1 MQAIGLRKPALAVA
15 AAIAVAALALV
26 AVAASPAAG
35 QQNVTYNVTIENLT
49 SGQPFTPPVVAAHTS
64 GMDVFEVGQAA
75 SAEVQ
80 AIAENGNNDPL
91 VALLGGSAAVV
102 DSATGTAP
110 VKPGESATITVEAPA
125 GSLLS
130 VVFML
135 ICTNDGFS
143 GVDSMTL
150 AASGSESVDANAY
163 DAGTETNT
171 EDFAD
176 IVPPCPDLIG
186 VSSADAGTGETN
198 TLLDEDGVIA
208 QHAGIQGNLAESDL
222 TVADHG
228 WTDPVARITVVA
240 EAAAL
245 PDSGGAPPAGSSGG
259 LWALYLSIAGAAL
272 LIVGGGA
279 FFVASRRPV
288 R

>member
-1 MQAIGLRKPALAVA
+1 MAVA
-15 AAIAVAALALV
+15 AVALV

-35 QQNVTYNVTIENLT
+35 QQTVTYNVTIENLT

-64 GMDVFEVGQAA
+64 GMDVFNVGQAA

-91 VALLGGSAAVV
+91 VALLGGSAAVL

-110 VKPGESATITVEAPA
+110 VMPGESATITVEAPS

-150 AASGSESVDANAY
+150 PASGSESVDANAY

-176 IVPPCPDLIG
+176 IVPPCQDLIG

-198 TLLDEDGVIA
+198 PALAEGGVISA
-208 QHAGIQGNLAESDL
+208 HSGIQGGTDL
-222 TVADHG
+222 TVSDHG

-240 EAAAL
+240 EAASL

-259 LWALYLSIAGAAL
+259 LWVLYLGIAGAAL

>member
-1 MQAIGLRKPALAVA
+1 MQAIGLRKSALAVA
-15 AAIAVAALALV
+15 ATMAVAAVALV

-35 QQNVTYNVTIENLT
+35 QQTVTYNVTIENLT

-64 GMDVFEVGQAA
+64 GMDVFNVGQAA

-91 VALLGGSAAVV
+91 VALLGGSAAVL
-102 DSATGTAP
+102 DSASGTAP
-110 VKPGESATITVEAPA
+110 VKPGESATITVEAPS

-176 IVPPCPDLIG
+176 IVPPCQDLIG
-186 VSSADAGTGETN
+186 VSSADAGTGETDPA
-198 TLLDEDGVIA
+198 LAEGGVITA
-208 QHAGIQGNLAESDL
+208 HQGIQGGTDL
-222 TVADHG
+222 TVSDHG

-272 LIVGGGA
+272 LVVGGGA

>member
-1 MQAIGLRKPALAVA
+1 MQAIGLRKSALAVA
-15 AAIAVAALALV
+15 ATMAVAAVALV

-35 QQNVTYNVTIENLT
+35 QQTVTYNVTIENLT

-91 VALLGGSAAVV
+91 VALLGGSAAVL

-110 VKPGESATITVEAPA
+110 VKPGESATITVEAPS

-176 IVPPCPDLIG
+176 IVPPCQDLIG

-198 TLLDEDGVIA
+198 PALAEGGVITA
-208 QHAGIQGNLAESDL
+208 HSGIQGGTDL
-222 TVADHG
+222 TVSDHG

-240 EAAAL
+240 EAAGL

>member
-1 MQAIGLRKPALAVA
+1 MQAIGLRKSALAVA
-15 AAIAVAALALV
+15 VTMAVAAVALV

-35 QQNVTYNVTIENLT
+35 QQTVTYNVTIENLT

-64 GMDVFEVGQAA
+64 GMDVFNVGQAA

-91 VALLGGSAAVV
+91 VALLGGSAAVL
-102 DSATGTAP
+102 DSASGTAP
-110 VKPGESATITVEAPA
+110 VKPGESATITVEAPS

-176 IVPPCPDLIG
+176 IVPPCQDLIG
-186 VSSADAGTGETN
+186 VSSADAGTGETDPA
-198 TLLDEDGVIA
+198 LAEGGVITA
-208 QHAGIQGNLAESDL
+208 HQGIQGGTDL
-222 TVADHG
+222 TVSDHG

-272 LIVGGGA
+272 LVVGGGA

>member
-1 MQAIGLRKPALAVA
+1 MQAIALRKLALAVA
-15 AAIAVAALALV
+15 AVGAVATVLALA

-35 QQNVTYNVTIENLT
+35 QQNVTYSITIENLT

-91 VALLGGSAAVV
+91 VALLGGSAAVL

-110 VKPGESATITVEAPA
+110 VKPGESATLTVEAPA

-150 AASGSESVDANAY
+150 PASGSESVNANAY
-163 DAGTETNT
+163 DAGTENNT

-176 IVPPCPDLIG
+176 IVPPCQALIG
-186 VSSADAGTGETN
+186 VSSDDAGTGDSN
-198 TLLDEDGVIA
+198 PALAQGGVITA
-208 QHAGIQGNLAESDL
+208 HSGIQGGTDL

-228 WTDPVARITVVA
+228 WTDPVARITVAA
-240 EAAAL
+240 EAAGL
-245 PDSGGAPPAGSSGG
+245 PASGGVPPAGGSGS
-259 LWALYLSIAGAAL
+259 LWALYLGIAGAAL
-272 LIVGGGA
+272 IVSGGA
-279 FFVASRRPV
+279 FFVASRRPA

>member
-1 MQAIGLRKPALAVA
+1 MQAIGLRKSALAVA
-15 AAIAVAALALV
+15 ATMAVAAVALV

-35 QQNVTYNVTIENLT
+35 QQTVTYNVTIENLT

-64 GMDVFEVGQAA
+64 GMDVFNVGQAA

-91 VALLGGSAAVV
+91 AALLGGSAAVL
-102 DSATGTAP
+102 DSASGTAP
-110 VKPGESATITVEAPA
+110 VKPGESATITVEAPS

-176 IVPPCPDLIG
+176 IVPPCQDLIG
-186 VSSADAGTGETN
+186 VSSADAGTGETDPA
-198 TLLDEDGVIA
+198 LAEGGVITA
-208 QHAGIQGNLAESDL
+208 HQGIQGGTDL
-222 TVADHG
+222 TVSDHG

-272 LIVGGGA
+272 LVVGGGA

>member
-1 MQAIGLRKPALAVA
+1 MQAIGLRKSALAVA
-15 AAIAVAALALV
+15 ATMAVAAVALV

-64 GMDVFEVGQAA
+64 GIDVFEVGQPA
-75 SAEVQ
+75 SLEVQ
-80 AIAENGNNDPL
+80 AIAENGNNKLLETL
-91 VALLGGSAAVV
+91 VGGSDAVI
-102 DSATGTAP
+102 DSAIGTAAIG
-110 VKPGESATITVEAPA
+110 PGESATLSVEAPA

-176 IVPPCPDLIG
+176 IVPPCQDLIG
-186 VSSADAGTGETN
+186 VSSDDAGTGETN
-198 TLLDEDGVIA
+198 PALAEGGVVTA
-208 QHAGIQGNLAESDL
+208 HEGIQGGTDL
-222 TVADHG
+222 TVSDHG

-259 LWALYLSIAGAAL
+259 LRALYLSIAGAAL

-279 FFVASRRPV
+279 FFVVSRRPI

>member
-1 MQAIGLRKPALAVA
+1 MQAIGLRKSALAVA
-15 AAIAVAALALV
+15 ATIAVAAVALV

-35 QQNVTYNVTIENLT
+35 QQTVTYNVTIENLT

-64 GMDVFEVGQAA
+64 GMDVFNVGQAA

-91 VALLGGSAAVV
+91 VALLGGSAAVL
-102 DSATGTAP
+102 DSASGTAP
-110 VKPGESATITVEAPA
+110 VKPGESATITVEAPS

-176 IVPPCPDLIG
+176 IVPPCQDLIG
-186 VSSADAGTGETN
+186 VSSADAGTGETDPA
-198 TLLDEDGVIA
+198 LAEGGVITA
-208 QHAGIQGNLAESDL
+208 HQGIQGGTDL
-222 TVADHG
+222 TVSDHG

-272 LIVGGGA
+272 LVVGGGA

>member
-1 MQAIGLRKPALAVA
+1 MQAIALRKLALAVA

-26 AVAASPAAG
+26 AAAAPAAG
-35 QQNVTYNVTIENLT
+35 QQVVTYNVTIENLT
-49 SGQPFTPPVVAAHTS
+49 TGQPFTPPVVAAHTS

-80 AIAENGNNDPL
+80 AIAENGNNEPL

-110 VKPGESATITVEAPA
+110 VMPGDSATITVEAPA

-143 GVDSMTL
+143 GVESMTL
-150 AASGSESVDANAY
+150 PASGSESVDASAY
-163 DAGTETNT
+163 DAGTENNT

-176 IVPPCPDLIG
+176 IVPPCQDLIG
-186 VSSADAGTGETN
+186 VSSDDAGTGETN
-198 TLLDEDGVIA
+198 PAIAEGGVIA
-208 QHAGIQGNLAESDL
+208 QHAGIQGGTDL
-222 TVADHG
+222 TVGDHG

-240 EAAAL
+240 EAASL

-259 LWALYLSIAGAAL
+259 LWALYLSIAGAAFIL
-272 LIVGGGA
+272 GGGA

>member
-1 MQAIGLRKPALAVA
+1 MQAITLRKLAVA
-15 AAIAVAALALV
+15 VAAVGAVAAVLALA

-49 SGQPFTPPVVAAHTS
+49 SGQPFTPPVVAAHT
-64 GMDVFEVGQAA
+64 GGADAFEVGQAA
-75 SAEVQ
+75 SAELQ

-91 VALLGGSAAVV
+91 VALLGGFTAVL

-110 VKPGESATITVEAPA
+110 IMPGGSATIAVEAPA

-150 AASGSESVDANAY
+150 PASGSESVDANAY
-163 DAGTETNT
+163 DAGTENNT

-176 IVPPCPDLIG
+176 IVPPCQDLIG

-198 TLLDEDGVIA
+198 PALAEGGVITA
-208 QHAGIQGNLAESDL
+208 HQGIQGGTDL
-222 TVADHG
+222 TVSDHG
-228 WTDPVARITVVA
+228 WSGPVARITVAA
-240 EAAAL
+240 EAAGL
-245 PDSGGAPPAGSSGG
+245 PDSGGAPPAGGSGG
-259 LWALYLSIAGAAL
+259 LWALYLGIAGAAL
-272 LIVGGGA
+272 MAGGGA
-279 FFVASRRPV
+279 LFVATRRTV

>member
-1 MQAIGLRKPALAVA
+1 MQAIALRKLAVA
-15 AAIAVAALALV
+15 VATVGALAAVLALA

-35 QQNVTYNVTIENLT
+35 QQNVAYNVTIENL
-49 SGQPFTPPVVAAHTS
+49 SNGQPFTPPVVAAHTS

-91 VALLGGSAAVV
+91 VALLGGATTVLDSAA
-102 DSATGTAP
+102 GTAP
-110 VKPGESATITVEAPA
+110 IMPGESATLTVQAPA

-150 AASGSESVDANAY
+150 PASGSESVDANAY
-163 DAGTETNT
+163 DAGTENNT

-176 IVPPCPDLIG
+176 IVPPCQDLIG
-186 VSSADAGTGETN
+186 VSSDDAGTGETN
-198 TLLDEDGVIA
+198 PALAEGGVIA
-208 QHAGIQGNLAESDL
+208 AHSGIQGGTDL
-222 TVADHG
+222 TVSDHG
-228 WTDPVARITVVA
+228 WTDPVARITVAA
-240 EAAAL
+240 EAAGL

-259 LWALYLSIAGAAL
+259 LWALYLSIAGVA

>member
-1 MQAIGLRKPALAVA
+1 MQAIGLRKSALAVA

-64 GMDVFEVGQAA
+64 GMDVFSVGEAA

-80 AIAENGNNDPL
+80 AIAENGNNEPL

-110 VKPGESATITVEAPA
+110 VMPGESATITVEAPA

-150 AASGSESVDANAY
+150 PASGSESVDANAY
-163 DAGTETNT
+163 DAGTENNT

-176 IVPPCPDLIG
+176 IVPPCQDLIG
-186 VSSADAGTGETN
+186 VSSDDAGTGETN
-198 TLLDEDGVIA
+198 TALAEGGVITA
-208 QHAGIQGNLAESDL
+208 HQGIQGGTDL
-222 TVADHG
+222 TVSDHG

-272 LIVGGGA
+272 ILGGGA

>member
-1 MQAIGLRKPALAVA
+1 MQAIGLRKSALAVA
-15 AAIAVAALALV
+15 ATMAVAAVALV

-35 QQNVTYNVTIENLT
+35 QQTVTYNVTIENLT

-64 GMDVFEVGQAA
+64 GMDVFNVGQAA

-91 VALLGGSAAVV
+91 VALLGGSAAVL
-102 DSATGTAP
+102 DSASGTAP
-110 VKPGESATITVEAPA
+110 VKPGESATITVEAPS
-125 GSLLS
+125 GSLLT

-163 DAGTETNT
+163 DAGTEMNT
-171 EDFAD
+171 EDFD
-176 IVPPCPDLIG
+176 DMVPPCSNLEG
-186 VSSADAGTGETN
+186 VGTGETDP
-198 TLLDEDGVIA
+198 TLKEEGGVITA
-208 QHAGIQGNLAESDL
+208 HQGIQGGTDL

-228 WTDPVARITVVA
+228 WIDPVARITVVA

-245 PDSGGAPPAGSSGG
+245 PDSGGAPPAGSSSG
-259 LWALYLSIAGAAL
+259 LWALYLSIAGVAL